1 MKLVKRVVTGELAFD
16 CPMTPL
22 MTLGSPRSDTARHPY
37 RVDMGMDVDGG
48 PWQV

>member
-1 MKLVKRVVTGELAFD
+1 
-16 CPMTPL
+16 MTPL
-22 MTLGSPRSDTARHPY
+22 MILGSPRSDTARHPY